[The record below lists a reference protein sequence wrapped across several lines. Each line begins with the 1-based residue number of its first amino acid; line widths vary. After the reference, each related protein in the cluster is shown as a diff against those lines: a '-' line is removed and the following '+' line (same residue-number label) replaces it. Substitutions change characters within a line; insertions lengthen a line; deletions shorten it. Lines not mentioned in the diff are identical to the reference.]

1 MFVFLWSTGFI
12 GARYGLPYADPLTL
26 LTIRFIIAT
35 ALLLAIGALFMRGR
49 RAAAAPRWR
58 DAPWIVLVGLLMHG
72 VYLSGVFVAISW
84 GLEAGAAAVITGLS
98 PIFTA
103 VGARFFLAEP
113 LGAGRIFGSLLG
125 IGGVAMVVAEKLG
138 AGLGSLAAA
147 ALCVGSAFG
156 FAAGALIQRAK
167 LRDVPLISG
176 NALQYAATGVVVA
189 PLALMLEPNR
199 VAWTFESL
207 LAMAWLVLALSIGAI
222 LLLYLLLRRG
232 EAAAVSSLIY
242 LVPSVTALI
251 AWALFGETLG
261 DLALFGMGLTA
272 IGVAL
277 VNRALSF
284 DRLLRRPTPPTV
296 SER

>member
-1 MFVFLWSTGFI
+1 
-12 GARYGLPYADPLTL
+12 
-26 LTIRFIIAT
+26 
-35 ALLLAIGALFMRGR
+35 
-49 RAAAAPRWR
+49 
-58 DAPWIVLVGLLMHG
+58 
-72 VYLSGVFVAISW
+72 
-84 GLEAGAAAVITGLS
+84 
-98 PIFTA
+98 
-103 VGARFFLAEP
+103 
-113 LGAGRIFGSLLG
+113 
-125 IGGVAMVVAEKLG
+125 
-138 AGLGSLAAA
+138 
-147 ALCVGSAFG
+147 
-156 FAAGALIQRAK
+156 
-167 LRDVPLISG
+167 
-176 NALQYAATGVVVA
+176 
-189 PLALMLEPNR
+189 MLEPNR
-199 VAWTFESL
+199 VEWTFEFS